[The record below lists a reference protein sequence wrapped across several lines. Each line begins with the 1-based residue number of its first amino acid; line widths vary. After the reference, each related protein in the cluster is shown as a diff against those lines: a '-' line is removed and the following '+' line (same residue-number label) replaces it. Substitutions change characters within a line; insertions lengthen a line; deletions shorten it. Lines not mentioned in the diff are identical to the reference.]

1 MPKYSDIC
9 AAARA
14 GDLAAVQDMVQADPQ
29 TVFTTDKYGFNAL
42 HEALV
47 ADNCGNVNF
56 ELVRFLVHAGC
67 PINQI
72 SKGSHPRSPL
82 WIAAEFCPDTE
93 IVQFLIDNGADLAT
107 LESDGKHV
115 VDCIDNLQEQ
125 KAVQR
130 LLGTLTG
137 HPLPEPPPPPK
148 YPEQRT
154 DTATWR
160 KTTAAI
166 KKAFAQLERAGIIAI
181 PNASYTVG
189 ECIAECFDKLERQPD
204 RSRFTGYC
212 FYTEPN
218 KNRAREFGC
227 LYLNYGMI
235 AEDESGIAELAG
247 NIVSLLQQHGFDAE
261 WSGNPDDCINVW
273 LQPFYAALKD

>member
-14 GDLAAVQDMVQADPQ
+14 SDLAAVQNIVQADPQ
-29 TVFTTDKYGFNAL
+29 AVFTTNKYGFNAL
-42 HEALV
+42 HEALI

-107 LESDGKHV
+107 LESDGRHV

-125 KAVQR
+125 KAVQN
-130 LLGTLTG
+130 LLSKLTG

-166 KKAFAQLERAGIIAI
+166 KKAFIQ
-181 PNASYTVG
+181 
-189 ECIAECFDKLERQPD
+189 LERQPD

-247 NIVSLLQQHGFDAE
+247 NIVSLLQQQGFDAE

>member
-42 HEALV
+42 HETLV

-107 LESDGKHV
+107 LESDGRHV

-125 KAVQR
+125 KAVQH

-166 KKAFAQLERAGIIAI
+166 KKPLPNWNAQASSPYPTQATLSVSVL
-181 PNASYTVG
+181 PNASTSWNGSPTAAVLRVTASTPSPIKTGQGNSVVYT
-189 ECIAECFDKLERQPD
+189 
-204 RSRFTGYC
+204 
-212 FYTEPN
+212 
-218 KNRAREFGC
+218 
-227 LYLNYGMI
+227 
-235 AEDESGIAELAG
+235 
-247 NIVSLLQQHGFDAE
+247 
-261 WSGNPDDCINVW
+261 
-273 LQPFYAALKD
+273 

>member
-14 GDLAAVQDMVQADPQ
+14 GDLTAVQDMVQADPQ
-29 TVFTTDKYGFNAL
+29 SVFTTDKYGFNAL

-107 LESDGKHV
+107 LESDGRHV
-115 VDCIDNLQEQ
+115 VDCIDNLQKQ
-125 KAVQR
+125 KAVQH
-130 LLGTLTG
+130 LLSTLTG

-148 YPEQRT
+148 YPEQHT

-166 KKAFAQLERAGIIAI
+166 KKTFAQLERAGIIAI

-204 RSRFTGYC
+204 R
-212 FYTEPN
+212 
-218 KNRAREFGC
+218 AREFGC

-235 AEDESGIAELAG
+235 AEDESSIAELAG
-247 NIVSLLQQHGFDAE
+247 NIVSLLQQQGFDAE

>member
-14 GDLAAVQDMVQADPQ
+14 SDLAAVQDMVQADPQ
-29 TVFTTDKYGFNAL
+29 AVFTTDKYGFNAL

-72 SKGSHPRSPL
+72 SKGEHPRSPL

-107 LESDGKHV
+107 LESDGRHV

-125 KAVQR
+125 KAVQH
-130 LLGTLTG
+130 LLSTLTG

-160 KTTAAI
+160 KTTAVI
-166 KKAFAQLERAGIIAI
+166 KKAFARLERAGIIAI

-189 ECIAECFDKLERQPD
+189 ECIAECFDKLEQQPD

-235 AEDESGIAELAG
+235 AEDESGIAELAD
-247 NIVSLLQQHGFDAE
+247 NM
-261 WSGNPDDCINVW
+261 
-273 LQPFYAALKD
+273 